1 MDEEDIYSQLTI
13 NPKYSKDTTTVI
25 LNHFNNLDVQSS
37 NNNLFL
43 LYLYSIKYDQINFF
57 IHHNPSLINEF
68 DKIYKDL
75 TKRAKRLSKQAKSS
89 TGKQS
94 ASLSPSP
101 SCSSPSS
108 YHYNSQPFPHYPYR
122 LKATEKS
129 IKIPVKIKKLFEN

>member
-25 LNHFNNLDVQSS
+25 LDHFNNLNVQSS

-57 IHHNPSLINEF
+57 IHHNQSLINEF

-89 TGKQS
+89 STGKQS
-94 ASLSPSP
+94 T
-101 SCSSPSS
+101 SSSS
-108 YHYNSQPFPHYPYR
+108 SSFSYGYYSQPFPHYPHR
-122 LKATEKS
+122 LKTTEKS
-129 IKIPVKIKKLFEN
+129 IKIPLKIKKLFEN